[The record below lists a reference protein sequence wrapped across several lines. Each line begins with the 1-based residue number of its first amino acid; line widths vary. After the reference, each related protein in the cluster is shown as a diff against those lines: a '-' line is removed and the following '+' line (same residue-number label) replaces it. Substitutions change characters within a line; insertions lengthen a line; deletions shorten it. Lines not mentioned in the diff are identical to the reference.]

1 MDDFKLANLS
11 EAQNEYSARLINTL
25 TPFIRQGIQSIFNEA
40 YKLCDEN
47 DEREK
52 YLMTFQN
59 FLSRVS
65 KWNNSLVEKE
75 TERIVNE
82 SKCSYLEDL
91 LTCVHVT
98 QLKVLT
104 SVRVGQKQKKID
116 LDVPKL
122 SVFIHRVYIETSRK
136 IYKNVYLF
144 DLKASPLNHQKN
156 MRECELIIKECILN
170 VIRESIP
177 IEKILR
183 SYIDKTTET
192 EVTLEEEIIHEE
204 KPAIV
209 EEKPTIVE
217 EKPAVV
223 EEKPNNII
231 KEDIVQQGI
240 VQQGIV
246 QQGIVQQGIVQQGIV
261 QQGIVQQGIIEE
273 HNVVKQDTLEEQN
286 ASEQQ
291 RHISLSF
298 NDVDKV
304 LNMSTNKE
312 ERVEA
317 PKTID
322 RLESISNIRNEER
335 KKEDE
340 EEAEDDIET
349 LTINSDLDPNELDGA
364 IESLDDELMKLS
376 SSVENEDLEIDI
388 LE

>member
-11 EAQNEYSARLINTL
+11 EAQNEYSARLINTV

-65 KWNNSLVEKE
+65 KWNNSLVEQE
-75 TERIVNE
+75 TERIVRE

-122 SVFIHRVYIETSRK
+122 SVFIHRVYIEVSRK

-192 EVTLEEEIIHEE
+192 EVTVEEEIVQEE
-204 KPAIV
+204 VTPTKEEAPATPTK
-209 EEKPTIVE
+209 EETTVTIDTPT
-217 EKPAVV
+217 
-223 EEKPNNII
+223 
-231 KEDIVQQGI
+231 KEDAPVTI
-240 VQQGIV
+240 
-246 QQGIVQQGIVQQGIV
+246 
-261 QQGIVQQGIIEE
+261 
-273 HNVVKQDTLEEQN
+273 TREEQPATN
-286 ASEQQ
+286 QKSVA
-291 RHISLSF
+291 LSF
-298 NDVDKV
+298 NDMDKV
-304 LNMSTNKE
+304 LNMTTNQE
-312 ERVEA
+312 EHVDA

-322 RLESISNIRNEER
+322 RLETISNIRNEER
-335 KKEDE
+335 KRE
-340 EEAEDDIET
+340 EEEEEDDIET

-376 SSVENEDLEIDI
+376 ASVDDDDLGIQLLD
-388 LE
+388 

>member
-11 EAQNEYSARLINTL
+11 EAQNEYSARLINTI

-47 DEREK
+47 DEKEK

-65 KWNNSLVEKE
+65 KWNNSLVEQE
-75 TERIVNE
+75 TERIIRE

-122 SVFIHRVYIETSRK
+122 SVFIHRVYIEVSRK
-136 IYKNVYLF
+136 IYKNVYLY
-144 DLKASPLNHQKN
+144 DLKATPLNHQKN

-192 EVTLEEEIIHEE
+192 EVTVEEEIIAEE
-204 KPAIV
+204 KKTH
-209 EEKPTIVE
+209 EQEKVDNQAAASTIVE
-217 EKPAVV
+217 QTNNSVNETQNSVNETQNSVNETRDNV
-223 EEKPNNII
+223 EPTTESLII
-231 KEDIVQQGI
+231 KRDEEVIPQQKS
-240 VQQGIV
+240 V
-246 QQGIVQQGIVQQGIV
+246 
-261 QQGIVQQGIIEE
+261 
-273 HNVVKQDTLEEQN
+273 
-286 ASEQQ
+286 
-291 RHISLSF
+291 SLSF
-298 NDVDKV
+298 NDLDKV

-312 ERVEA
+312 EHIEA

-322 RLESISNIRNEER
+322 RLETISNLRNEER
-335 KKEDE
+335 RRE
-340 EEAEDDIET
+340 EEEEEDDVET
-349 LTINSDLDPNELDGA
+349 LTINSDLDPNELDDA

-376 SSVENEDLEIDI
+376 ASVDDDDLGIQM
-388 LE
+388 LA

>member
-11 EAQNEYSARLINTL
+11 EAQNEYSARLINTI

-40 YKLCDEN
+40 YKLCEEN
-47 DEREK
+47 DEQEK

-65 KWNNSLVEKE
+65 KWNNSLVEQE
-75 TERIVNE
+75 TERIVRE

-136 IYKNVYLF
+136 IYKNVYLY
-144 DLKASPLNHQKN
+144 DLKATPLNHQKN
-156 MRECELIIKECILN
+156 MRECEVIIKECILN

-192 EVTLEEEIIHEE
+192 EVTVEEEIVQEEKKPEQPIEE
-204 KPAIV
+204 KPAP
-209 EEKPTIVE
+209 EETRQ
-217 EKPAVV
+217 VV
-223 EEKPNNII
+223 KH
-231 KEDIVQQGI
+231 DDT
-240 VQQGIV
+240 
-246 QQGIVQQGIVQQGIV
+246 
-261 QQGIVQQGIIEE
+261 
-273 HNVVKQDTLEEQN
+273 VVKQDDTVVKHEGTIVKQDDTVVKHEETAVKQDEE
-286 ASEQQ
+286 ASTQQ
-291 RHISLSF
+291 KSVALSF
-298 NDVDKV
+298 NDMDKV
-304 LNMSTNKE
+304 LNMSTNE
-312 ERVEA
+312 EEHIDA

-322 RLESISNIRNEER
+322 RLETISNMRNEER
-335 KKEDE
+335 KRE
-340 EEAEDDIET
+340 EEEEEDDIET

-376 SSVENEDLEIDI
+376 ASVDDDDLGIQM

>member
-11 EAQNEYSARLINTL
+11 EAQNEYSARLINTI

-47 DEREK
+47 DEKEK

-65 KWNNSLVEKE
+65 KWNNSLVEQE
-75 TERIVNE
+75 TERIIRE

-122 SVFIHRVYIETSRK
+122 SVFIHRVYIEVSRK
-136 IYKNVYLF
+136 IYKNVYLY
-144 DLKASPLNHQKN
+144 DLKATPLNHQKN

-192 EVTLEEEIIHEE
+192 EVTVEEEIIAEE
-204 KPAIV
+204 KKSPEQEKVDNQASTIDEQTNNSVNETQNSVNETRNNV
-209 EEKPTIVE
+209 EPITESV
-217 EKPAVV
+217 
-223 EEKPNNII
+223 II
-231 KEDIVQQGI
+231 KRDEEVLPQQKS
-240 VQQGIV
+240 V
-246 QQGIVQQGIVQQGIV
+246 
-261 QQGIVQQGIIEE
+261 
-273 HNVVKQDTLEEQN
+273 
-286 ASEQQ
+286 
-291 RHISLSF
+291 SLSF
-298 NDVDKV
+298 NDMDKV

-312 ERVEA
+312 EHIEA

-322 RLESISNIRNEER
+322 RLETISNLRNEER
-335 KKEDE
+335 RRE
-340 EEAEDDIET
+340 EEEEDDIET
-349 LTINSDLDPNELDGA
+349 LTINSDLDPNELDDA

-376 SSVENEDLEIDI
+376 ASVDDDDLGIQM
-388 LE
+388 LA

>member
-11 EAQNEYSARLINTL
+11 EAQNEYSARLINTIA
-25 TPFIRQGIQSIFNEA
+25 PFIRQGIQSIFNEA

-65 KWNNSLVEKE
+65 KWNNSLVEQE
-75 TERIVNE
+75 TERIVRE

-122 SVFIHRVYIETSRK
+122 SVFIHRVYIEVSRK
-136 IYKNVYLF
+136 IYKNVYLY
-144 DLKASPLNHQKN
+144 DLKATPLNHQKN

-192 EVTLEEEIIHEE
+192 EVTVEEEIVQEKEQAPVKEE
-204 KPAIV
+204 EAVAP
-209 EEKPTIVE
+209 PTITKE
-217 EKPAVV
+217 EAPT
-223 EEKPNNII
+223 IT
-231 KEDIVQQGI
+231 KEDATETPVT
-240 VQQGIV
+240 VTR
-246 QQGIVQQGIVQQGIV
+246 
-261 QQGIVQQGIIEE
+261 EE
-273 HNVVKQDTLEEQN
+273 PPPKSV
-286 ASEQQ
+286 
-291 RHISLSF
+291 SLSF
-298 NDVDKV
+298 NDMDKV
-304 LNMSTNKE
+304 LNMTTNQE
-312 ERVEA
+312 EHVEA

-322 RLESISNIRNEER
+322 RLETISNIRNEER
-335 KKEDE
+335 KRE
-340 EEAEDDIET
+340 EEEEEDDIET

-376 SSVENEDLEIDI
+376 ASVDEDDLGIQLLD
-388 LE
+388 

>member
-11 EAQNEYSARLINTL
+11 EAQNEYSARLINTIA
-25 TPFIRQGIQSIFNEA
+25 PFIRQGIQSIFNEA

-65 KWNNSLVEKE
+65 KWNNSLVEQE
-75 TERIVNE
+75 TERIVRE

-122 SVFIHRVYIETSRK
+122 SVFIHRVYIEVSRK
-136 IYKNVYLF
+136 IYKNVYLY
-144 DLKASPLNHQKN
+144 DLKATPLNHQKN

-192 EVTLEEEIIHEE
+192 EVTVEEEIVQEKEPAPAKEE
-204 KPAIV
+204 EAV
-209 EEKPTIVE
+209 AAAPTITKE
-217 EKPAVV
+217 ETQTITPT
-223 EEKPNNII
+223 IT
-231 KEDIVQQGI
+231 KEDATETPVT
-240 VQQGIV
+240 VTR
-246 QQGIVQQGIVQQGIV
+246 
-261 QQGIVQQGIIEE
+261 EE
-273 HNVVKQDTLEEQN
+273 PPPKSV
-286 ASEQQ
+286 
-291 RHISLSF
+291 SLSF
-298 NDVDKV
+298 NDMDKV
-304 LNMSTNKE
+304 LNMTTNQE
-312 ERVEA
+312 EHVEA

-322 RLESISNIRNEER
+322 RLETISNIRNEER
-335 KKEDE
+335 KRE
-340 EEAEDDIET
+340 EEEEEDDIET

-376 SSVENEDLEIDI
+376 ASVDDDLGIQLLD
-388 LE
+388 

>member
-11 EAQNEYSARLINTL
+11 EAQNEYSARLINTI

-47 DEREK
+47 DEKEK

-65 KWNNSLVEKE
+65 KWNNSLVEQE
-75 TERIVNE
+75 TERIIRE

-122 SVFIHRVYIETSRK
+122 SVFIHRVYIEVSRK
-136 IYKNVYLF
+136 IYKNVYLY
-144 DLKASPLNHQKN
+144 DLKATPLNHQKN

-192 EVTLEEEIIHEE
+192 EVTVEEEIIADE
-204 KPAIV
+204 KKTPEQEKVDNHAAVATIDEQTHNSVNETHTNV
-209 EEKPTIVE
+209 EPTTESV
-217 EKPAVV
+217 
-223 EEKPNNII
+223 II
-231 KEDIVQQGI
+231 KRDEEVIPQQKS
-240 VQQGIV
+240 V
-246 QQGIVQQGIVQQGIV
+246 
-261 QQGIVQQGIIEE
+261 
-273 HNVVKQDTLEEQN
+273 
-286 ASEQQ
+286 
-291 RHISLSF
+291 SLSF
-298 NDVDKV
+298 NDMDKV

-312 ERVEA
+312 EHIEA

-322 RLESISNIRNEER
+322 RLETISNLRNEER
-335 KKEDE
+335 RRE
-340 EEAEDDIET
+340 EEEEEEDDVET
-349 LTINSDLDPNELDGA
+349 LTINSDLDPNELDDA

-376 SSVENEDLEIDI
+376 ASVDDDDLGIQM
-388 LE
+388 LV

>member
-75 TERIVNE
+75 TERIINE

-144 DLKASPLNHQKN
+144 DLKATPLNHQKN

-204 KPAIV
+204 KPAVV
-209 EEKPTIVE
+209 ED
-217 EKPAVV
+217 KPAVV
-223 EEKPNNII
+223 EEKPNII
-231 KEDIVQQGI
+231 KEDIVEQSTDT
-240 VQQGIV
+240 VK
-246 QQGIVQQGIVQQGIV
+246 
-261 QQGIVQQGIIEE
+261 EE
-273 HNVVKQDTLEEQN
+273 TP
-286 ASEQQ
+286 EQQ
-291 RHISLSF
+291 NVPDKQRHAALSF
-298 NDVDKV
+298 DDVDKV

-312 ERVEA
+312 EQVEA

-335 KKEDE
+335 KREEE

>member
-11 EAQNEYSARLINTL
+11 EAQNEYSARLINTI

-47 DEREK
+47 DEKEK

-65 KWNNSLVEKE
+65 KWNNSLVEQE
-75 TERIVNE
+75 TERIIRE

-122 SVFIHRVYIETSRK
+122 SVFIHRVYIEVSRK
-136 IYKNVYLF
+136 IYKNVYLY
-144 DLKASPLNHQKN
+144 DLKATPLNHQKN

-192 EVTLEEEIIHEE
+192 EVTVEEEIIAEE
-204 KPAIV
+204 KKTTPEQEKVDNQASTIDEQTNNSVKETRNNVEQTITNLEPTTESVIV
-209 EEKPTIVE
+209 KRDDEVLP
-217 EKPAVV
+217 
-223 EEKPNNII
+223 
-231 KEDIVQQGI
+231 QQKS
-240 VQQGIV
+240 V
-246 QQGIVQQGIVQQGIV
+246 
-261 QQGIVQQGIIEE
+261 
-273 HNVVKQDTLEEQN
+273 
-286 ASEQQ
+286 
-291 RHISLSF
+291 SLSF
-298 NDVDKV
+298 NDMDKV

-312 ERVEA
+312 EHIEA

-322 RLESISNIRNEER
+322 RLETISNFRNEER
-335 KKEDE
+335 RRE
-340 EEAEDDIET
+340 EEEEEDDIET
-349 LTINSDLDPNELDGA
+349 LTINSDLDPNELDDA

-376 SSVENEDLEIDI
+376 ASVDDDDLGIQM
-388 LE
+388 LA

>member
-11 EAQNEYSARLINTL
+11 EAQNEYSARLINTIA
-25 TPFIRQGIQSIFNEA
+25 PFIRQGIQSIFNEA

-65 KWNNSLVEKE
+65 KWNNSLVEQE
-75 TERIVNE
+75 TERIVRE

-122 SVFIHRVYIETSRK
+122 SVFIHRVYIDVSRK
-136 IYKNVYLF
+136 IYKNVYLY
-144 DLKASPLNHQKN
+144 DLKATPLNHQKN

-192 EVTLEEEIIHEE
+192 EVTVEEEIVQEKEQAPVKEE
-204 KPAIV
+204 EAVAP
-209 EEKPTIVE
+209 PTITKE
-217 EKPAVV
+217 EAPT
-223 EEKPNNII
+223 IT
-231 KEDIVQQGI
+231 KEDATETPVT
-240 VQQGIV
+240 VTR
-246 QQGIVQQGIVQQGIV
+246 
-261 QQGIVQQGIIEE
+261 EE
-273 HNVVKQDTLEEQN
+273 PPPKSV
-286 ASEQQ
+286 
-291 RHISLSF
+291 SLSF
-298 NDVDKV
+298 NDMDKV
-304 LNMSTNKE
+304 LNMTTNQE
-312 ERVEA
+312 EHVEA

-322 RLESISNIRNEER
+322 RLETISNIRNEER
-335 KKEDE
+335 KRE
-340 EEAEDDIET
+340 EEEEEDDIET

-376 SSVENEDLEIDI
+376 ASVDDDDLGIQLLD
-388 LE
+388 

>member
-11 EAQNEYSARLINTL
+11 EAQNEYSARLVNIVA
-25 TPFIRQGIQSIFNEA
+25 PFIRQGIQSIFNEA

-47 DEREK
+47 DEKDK

-65 KWNNSLVEKE
+65 KWNNSLVEQE
-75 TERIVNE
+75 TERIVRE

-104 SVRVGQKQKKID
+104 SVRVGNKQKKID

-144 DLKASPLNHQKN
+144 DLKATPLNHQKN

-192 EVTLEEEIIHEE
+192 EVTVEEEIIPEE
-204 KPAIV
+204 KKPEPAKQEVIQK
-209 EEKPTIVE
+209 EEPSST
-217 EKPAVV
+217 
-223 EEKPNNII
+223 II
-231 KEDIVQQGI
+231 KQ
-240 VQQGIV
+240 
-246 QQGIVQQGIVQQGIV
+246 
-261 QQGIVQQGIIEE
+261 EE
-273 HNVVKQDTLEEQN
+273 HIKQEEVIQKEEPSTIIKQEEPEPHKSV
-286 ASEQQ
+286 A
-291 RHISLSF
+291 LSF
-298 NDVDKV
+298 NDMDKV
-304 LNMSTNKE
+304 LNMTTNQE
-312 ERVEA
+312 EHVEA

-322 RLESISNIRNEER
+322 RLETISNMRNEER
-335 KKEDE
+335 KRE
-340 EEAEDDIET
+340 EEEEDDIET

-364 IESLDDELMKLS
+364 IETLDDELMKLTATI
-376 SSVENEDLEIDI
+376 EDDDLGIETLE
-388 LE
+388 

>member
-11 EAQNEYSARLINTL
+11 EAQNEYSARLINTI

-47 DEREK
+47 DEKEK

-65 KWNNSLVEKE
+65 KWNNSLVEQE
-75 TERIVNE
+75 TERIIRE

-122 SVFIHRVYIETSRK
+122 SVFIHRVYIEVSRK
-136 IYKNVYLF
+136 IYKNVYLY
-144 DLKASPLNHQKN
+144 DLKATPLNHQKN

-192 EVTLEEEIIHEE
+192 EVTVEEEIIAEE
-204 KPAIV
+204 KKTPEQEKVDNQAAATIDEQTHNSAEQTITNV
-209 EEKPTIVE
+209 EPTTESV
-217 EKPAVV
+217 
-223 EEKPNNII
+223 II
-231 KEDIVQQGI
+231 KRDEEVLPQQKS
-240 VQQGIV
+240 V
-246 QQGIVQQGIVQQGIV
+246 
-261 QQGIVQQGIIEE
+261 
-273 HNVVKQDTLEEQN
+273 
-286 ASEQQ
+286 
-291 RHISLSF
+291 SLSF
-298 NDVDKV
+298 NDMDKV

-312 ERVEA
+312 EHIEA

-322 RLESISNIRNEER
+322 RLETISNLRNEER
-335 KKEDE
+335 RRE
-340 EEAEDDIET
+340 EEEEEEDDIET
-349 LTINSDLDPNELDGA
+349 LTINSDLDPNELDDA

-376 SSVENEDLEIDI
+376 ASVDDDDLGIQLLD
-388 LE
+388 

>member
-40 YKLCDEN
+40 YKLCEEN
-47 DEREK
+47 DEQEK

-65 KWNNSLVEKE
+65 KWNNSLVEQE
-75 TERIVNE
+75 TERIVRE

-144 DLKASPLNHQKN
+144 DLKATPLNHQKN
-156 MRECELIIKECILN
+156 MRECEVIIKECILN

-192 EVTLEEEIIHEE
+192 EVSVEEEIIPEE
-204 KPAIV
+204 VKKPEPVAIEDKK
-209 EEKPTIVE
+209 EETIQE
-217 EKPAVV
+217 
-223 EEKPNNII
+223 
-231 KEDIVQQGI
+231 
-240 VQQGIV
+240 
-246 QQGIVQQGIVQQGIV
+246 
-261 QQGIVQQGIIEE
+261 
-273 HNVVKQDTLEEQN
+273 VVKQDNNSAPPEPEPVAQNEQKPV
-286 ASEQQ
+286 
-291 RHISLSF
+291 SLSF
-298 NDVDKV
+298 NDMDKV
-304 LNMSTNKE
+304 LNMSTNQE
-312 ERVEA
+312 EQVDA

-322 RLESISNIRNEER
+322 RLETISNMRNEER
-335 KKEDE
+335 KRE
-340 EEAEDDIET
+340 EEEDDIET

-364 IESLDDELMKLS
+364 IESLDDELMKLTAA
-376 SSVENEDLEIDI
+376 VEDDDLGIQI
-388 LE
+388 LQ

>member
-11 EAQNEYSARLINTL
+11 EAQNEYSARLINTI

-40 YKLCDEN
+40 YKLCEEN
-47 DEREK
+47 DEQEK

-65 KWNNSLVEKE
+65 KWNNSLVEQE
-75 TERIVNE
+75 TERIIRE

-136 IYKNVYLF
+136 IYKNVYLY
-144 DLKASPLNHQKN
+144 DLKATPLNHQKN
-156 MRECELIIKECILN
+156 MRECEVIIKECILN

-192 EVTLEEEIIHEE
+192 EVTVEEEIVQEE
-204 KPAIV
+204 K
-209 EEKPTIVE
+209 KPE
-217 EKPAVV
+217 PKESVV
-223 EEKPNNII
+223 EEKPEP
-231 KEDIVQQGI
+231 KDSV
-240 VQQGIV
+240 V
-246 QQGIVQQGIVQQGIV
+246 
-261 QQGIVQQGIIEE
+261 EE
-273 HNVVKQDTLEEQN
+273 KLETSQVVKHDETIVKHDEE
-286 ASEQQ
+286 APTQQ
-291 RHISLSF
+291 KSVALSF
-298 NDVDKV
+298 NDMDKV
-304 LNMSTNKE
+304 LNMSTNQE
-312 ERVEA
+312 ENIDA

-322 RLESISNIRNEER
+322 RLETISNMRNEER
-335 KKEDE
+335 KRDE
-340 EEAEDDIET
+340 EEEDDIET

-376 SSVENEDLEIDI
+376 ASVEDDDLGIQM

>member
-40 YKLCDEN
+40 YKLCEEN
-47 DEREK
+47 DEQEK

-65 KWNNSLVEKE
+65 KWNNSLVEQE
-75 TERIVNE
+75 TERIVRE

-104 SVRVGQKQKKID
+104 SVRVGSKQKKID

-144 DLKASPLNHQKN
+144 DLKATPLNHQKN
-156 MRECELIIKECILN
+156 MRECEVIIKECILN

-192 EVTLEEEIIHEE
+192 EVTVEEEIVPEVTQE
-204 KPAIV
+204 KPAI
-209 EEKPTIVE
+209 EEKIDEPT
-217 EKPAVV
+217 
-223 EEKPNNII
+223 
-231 KEDIVQQGI
+231 QQSS
-240 VQQGIV
+240 
-246 QQGIVQQGIVQQGIV
+246 
-261 QQGIVQQGIIEE
+261 
-273 HNVVKQDTLEEQN
+273 VVKQEQVEEPQQ
-286 ASEQQ
+286 ASVTKQEQVEEPQ
-291 RHISLSF
+291 QQKSVALSF
-298 NDVDKV
+298 NDMDKV
-304 LNMSTNKE
+304 LNMTTNKE
-312 ERVEA
+312 EHVEA

-322 RLESISNIRNEER
+322 RLETISNMRNEER
-335 KKEDE
+335 KRE
-340 EEAEDDIET
+340 EEEEDDIET

-364 IESLDDELMKLS
+364 IESLDDELMKLVS
-376 SSVENEDLEIDI
+376 DVEDDDLGIQQ

>member
-40 YKLCDEN
+40 YKLCEEN
-47 DEREK
+47 DEQEK

-65 KWNNSLVEKE
+65 KWNNSLVEQE
-75 TERIVNE
+75 TERILRE

-122 SVFIHRVYIETSRK
+122 SIFIHRVYIEVSRK

-144 DLKASPLNHQKN
+144 DLKATPLNHQKN

-192 EVTLEEEIIHEE
+192 EVTVEEEIVEDE
-204 KPAIV
+204 KPKHV
-209 EEKPTIVE
+209 EEK
-217 EKPAVV
+217 
-223 EEKPNNII
+223 
-231 KEDIVQQGI
+231 KEDEKQ
-240 VQQGIV
+240 
-246 QQGIVQQGIVQQGIV
+246 
-261 QQGIVQQGIIEE
+261 EE
-273 HNVVKQDTLEEQN
+273 QTTNSAETVVVKHDDVVIDKQEEPDV
-286 ASEQQ
+286 AEPPQQ
-291 RHISLSF
+291 KSVALSF
-298 NDVDKV
+298 NDMDKV
-304 LNMSTNKE
+304 LNMTTNKE
-312 ERVEA
+312 EHIEA

-322 RLESISNIRNEER
+322 RLESISNMRNEER
-335 KKEDE
+335 KREEEEENDE
-340 EEAEDDIET
+340 ELET
-349 LTINSDLDPNELDGA
+349 LTINSDLDPDELDVAIEKLDNELMTLTED
-364 IESLDDELMKLS
+364 
-376 SSVENEDLEIDI
+376 NEDNDLGIQMLE
-388 LE
+388 

>member
-40 YKLCDEN
+40 YKLCEEN
-47 DEREK
+47 DEQEK

-65 KWNNSLVEKE
+65 KWNNSLVEQE
-75 TERIVNE
+75 TERIVRE

-104 SVRVGQKQKKID
+104 SVRVGSKQKKID

-122 SVFIHRVYIETSRK
+122 SVFIHRVYIDTSRK

-144 DLKASPLNHQKN
+144 DLKATPLNHQKN
-156 MRECELIIKECILN
+156 MRECEVIIKECILN

-192 EVTLEEEIIHEE
+192 EVTVEEEIVPEE
-204 KPAIV
+204 KQ
-209 EEKPTIVE
+209 KPTIE
-217 EKPAVV
+217 EKIDEP
-223 EEKPNNII
+223 P
-231 KEDIVQQGI
+231 QQAS
-240 VQQGIV
+240 
-246 QQGIVQQGIVQQGIV
+246 
-261 QQGIVQQGIIEE
+261 
-273 HNVVKQDTLEEQN
+273 VVKQEQVEEPQQ
-286 ASEQQ
+286 ASVVKQEQVEEPQ
-291 RHISLSF
+291 QQKSVALSF
-298 NDVDKV
+298 NDMDKV
-304 LNMSTNKE
+304 LNMTTNKE
-312 ERVEA
+312 EHVEA

-322 RLESISNIRNEER
+322 RLETISNMRNEER
-335 KKEDE
+335 KREEEEEEDE
-340 EEAEDDIET
+340 IET

-364 IESLDDELMKLS
+364 IESLDDELMKLVS
-376 SSVENEDLEIDI
+376 DVEDDDLGIQR

>member
-11 EAQNEYSARLINTL
+11 EAQNEYSARLINTI

-47 DEREK
+47 DEKEK

-65 KWNNSLVEKE
+65 KWNNSLVEQE
-75 TERIVNE
+75 TERIIRE

-122 SVFIHRVYIETSRK
+122 SVFIHRVYIEVSRK
-136 IYKNVYLF
+136 IYKNVYLY
-144 DLKASPLNHQKN
+144 DLKATPLNHQKN

-192 EVTLEEEIIHEE
+192 DVTVEEEIIAEE
-204 KPAIV
+204 KKTPEQEKVDNQAAVTIDEQTHNSVNETHNSVNETHTNV
-209 EEKPTIVE
+209 EPTTESV
-217 EKPAVV
+217 
-223 EEKPNNII
+223 II
-231 KEDIVQQGI
+231 KRDEEVLPQQKS
-240 VQQGIV
+240 V
-246 QQGIVQQGIVQQGIV
+246 
-261 QQGIVQQGIIEE
+261 
-273 HNVVKQDTLEEQN
+273 
-286 ASEQQ
+286 
-291 RHISLSF
+291 SLSF
-298 NDVDKV
+298 NDMDKV

-312 ERVEA
+312 EHIEA

-322 RLESISNIRNEER
+322 RLETISNLRNEER
-335 KKEDE
+335 RRE
-340 EEAEDDIET
+340 EEEEEDDIET
-349 LTINSDLDPNELDGA
+349 LTINSDLDPNELDDA

-376 SSVENEDLEIDI
+376 ASVDDDDLGIQLLD
-388 LE
+388 

>member
-11 EAQNEYSARLINTL
+11 EAQNEYSARLVNIVA
-25 TPFIRQGIQSIFNEA
+25 PFIRQGIQSIFNEA

-47 DEREK
+47 DEKDK

-65 KWNNSLVEKE
+65 KWNNSLVEQE
-75 TERIVNE
+75 TERIVRE
-82 SKCSYLEDL
+82 SKCNYLEDL

-122 SVFIHRVYIETSRK
+122 SVFIHRVYIEVSRK

-144 DLKASPLNHQKN
+144 DLKATPLNHQKN

-192 EVTLEEEIIHEE
+192 EVSVEEEIIPEE
-204 KPAIV
+204 VKKPEPEPTPAVEEAKQPDEKKPETEIVKAEQSPV
-209 EEKPTIVE
+209 EEKSV
-217 EKPAVV
+217 A
-223 EEKPNNII
+223 
-231 KEDIVQQGI
+231 
-240 VQQGIV
+240 
-246 QQGIVQQGIVQQGIV
+246 
-261 QQGIVQQGIIEE
+261 
-273 HNVVKQDTLEEQN
+273 
-286 ASEQQ
+286 
-291 RHISLSF
+291 LSF
-298 NDVDKV
+298 NDMDKV
-304 LNMSTNKE
+304 LNMSTNQE
-312 ERVEA
+312 EHVEA

-322 RLESISNIRNEER
+322 RLESISNMRNEER
-335 KKEDE
+335 KRE
-340 EEAEDDIET
+340 EEEEDDELET

-364 IESLDDELMKLS
+364 IESLDDELMKLAS
-376 SSVENEDLEIDI
+376 SDAEDNDLGIQMLE
-388 LE
+388 

>member
-40 YKLCDEN
+40 YKLCEEN
-47 DEREK
+47 DEQEK

-65 KWNNSLVEKE
+65 KWNNSLVEQE
-75 TERIVNE
+75 TERIVRE

-122 SVFIHRVYIETSRK
+122 SIFIHRVYIEVSRK

-144 DLKASPLNHQKN
+144 DLKATPLNHQKN

-192 EVTLEEEIIHEE
+192 EVTVEEEIVEEE
-204 KPAIV
+204 KPKHV
-209 EEKPTIVE
+209 EEKEE
-217 EKPAVV
+217 EKKEEDQKQ
-223 EEKPNNII
+223 EEK
-231 KEDIVQQGI
+231 KE
-240 VQQGIV
+240 
-246 QQGIVQQGIVQQGIV
+246 
-261 QQGIVQQGIIEE
+261 EE
-273 HNVVKQDTLEEQN
+273 KKEEEKKPEETINSTEHVIVKQEEPAAAEPPHQK
-286 ASEQQ
+286 SV
-291 RHISLSF
+291 SLSF
-298 NDVDKV
+298 NDMDKV
-304 LNMSTNKE
+304 LNMTTNKE
-312 ERVEA
+312 EHIEA

-322 RLESISNIRNEER
+322 RLESISNMRNEER
-335 KKEDE
+335 KREEEEENDE
-340 EEAEDDIET
+340 ELET
-349 LTINSDLDPNELDGA
+349 LTINSDLDPDELDVAIEKLDNELMTLTED
-364 IESLDDELMKLS
+364 
-376 SSVENEDLEIDI
+376 NEDNDLGIQMLE
-388 LE
+388 

>member
-1 MDDFKLANLS
+1 MLFRKCHVNLEQIMDDFKLANLS

-40 YKLCDEN
+40 YKLCEEN
-47 DEREK
+47 DEQDK

-65 KWNNSLVEKE
+65 KWNNSLVEQE
-75 TERIVNE
+75 TERIVRE

-104 SVRVGQKQKKID
+104 SVRVGSKQKKID

-144 DLKASPLNHQKN
+144 DLKATPLNHQKN
-156 MRECELIIKECILN
+156 MRECEVIIKECILN

-192 EVTLEEEIIHEE
+192 EVTVEEEIVPVAEE
-204 KPAIV
+204 KPAI
-209 EEKPTIVE
+209 EEKTDEPKQQASIVKQDDDE
-217 EKPAVV
+217 PK
-223 EEKPNNII
+223 
-231 KEDIVQQGI
+231 QQAS
-240 VQQGIV
+240 
-246 QQGIVQQGIVQQGIV
+246 
-261 QQGIVQQGIIEE
+261 
-273 HNVVKQDTLEEQN
+273 VVKQEQVEEQP
-286 ASEQQ
+286 QQ
-291 RHISLSF
+291 QKSVALSF
-298 NDVDKV
+298 NDMDKV
-304 LNMSTNKE
+304 LNMTTNKE
-312 ERVEA
+312 EHVEA

-322 RLESISNIRNEER
+322 RLETISNMRNEER
-335 KKEDE
+335 KREEEEDE
-340 EEAEDDIET
+340 DIET

-364 IESLDDELMKLS
+364 IETLDDELMKLTAE
-376 SSVENEDLEIDI
+376 VENDDLGIQM

>member
-40 YKLCDEN
+40 YKLCEEN
-47 DEREK
+47 DEQEK

-65 KWNNSLVEKE
+65 KWNNALVEQE
-75 TERIVNE
+75 TERIIRE

-104 SVRVGQKQKKID
+104 SVRVGNKQKKID

-144 DLKASPLNHQKN
+144 DLKATPLNHQKN

-192 EVTLEEEIIHEE
+192 EVTVEEEIIPEE
-204 KPAIV
+204 KNP
-209 EEKPTIVE
+209 EP
-217 EKPAVV
+217 
-223 EEKPNNII
+223 
-231 KEDIVQQGI
+231 
-240 VQQGIV
+240 
-246 QQGIVQQGIVQQGIV
+246 
-261 QQGIVQQGIIEE
+261 
-273 HNVVKQDTLEEQN
+273 VVKQEDIIQKEEPVPMLKQEEVIKQEEPP
-286 ASEQQ
+286 AAAIIKQEEPEPHKSVA
-291 RHISLSF
+291 LSF
-298 NDVDKV
+298 NDMDKV
-304 LNMSTNKE
+304 LNMTTNQE
-312 ERVEA
+312 EQVEA

-322 RLESISNIRNEER
+322 RLETISNMRNEER
-335 KKEDE
+335 KRE
-340 EEAEDDIET
+340 EEEEDDIET

-364 IESLDDELMKLS
+364 IETLDDELMKLTAAIDD
-376 SSVENEDLEIDI
+376 DLGIET

>member
-40 YKLCDEN
+40 YKLCEEN
-47 DEREK
+47 DEQEK

-65 KWNNSLVEKE
+65 KWNNSLVEQE
-75 TERIVNE
+75 TERILRE

-122 SVFIHRVYIETSRK
+122 SIFIHRVYIEVSRK

-144 DLKASPLNHQKN
+144 DLNATPLNHQKN

-192 EVTLEEEIIHEE
+192 EVTVEEEIVEDE
-204 KPAIV
+204 KPKHV
-209 EEKPTIVE
+209 EEK
-217 EKPAVV
+217 
-223 EEKPNNII
+223 
-231 KEDIVQQGI
+231 KEDEKQ
-240 VQQGIV
+240 
-246 QQGIVQQGIVQQGIV
+246 
-261 QQGIVQQGIIEE
+261 EE
-273 HNVVKQDTLEEQN
+273 QTTNSTETVVVKQDDVVIDKQEEP
-286 ASEQQ
+286 AVSEPPEQK
-291 RHISLSF
+291 SVALSF
-298 NDVDKV
+298 NDMDKV
-304 LNMSTNKE
+304 LNMTTNKE
-312 ERVEA
+312 EHIEA

-322 RLESISNIRNEER
+322 RLESISNMRNEER
-335 KKEDE
+335 KREEEEENDE
-340 EEAEDDIET
+340 ELET
-349 LTINSDLDPNELDGA
+349 LTINSDLDPDELDVAIEKLDNEL
-364 IESLDDELMKLS
+364 MTLS
-376 SSVENEDLEIDI
+376 EDKEDNDLGIQLLE
-388 LE
+388 

>member
-11 EAQNEYSARLINTL
+11 EAQNEYSARLVNIVA
-25 TPFIRQGIQSIFNEA
+25 PFIRQGIQSIFNEA

-47 DEREK
+47 DEKDK

-65 KWNNSLVEKE
+65 KWNNSLVEQE
-75 TERIVNE
+75 TERIVRE
-82 SKCSYLEDL
+82 SKCNYLEDL

-122 SVFIHRVYIETSRK
+122 SVFIHRVYIEVSRK

-144 DLKASPLNHQKN
+144 DLKATPLNHQKN

-192 EVTLEEEIIHEE
+192 EVSVEEEIIPEEVKKPEPEPTPAVEEAKQPDE
-204 KPAIV
+204 KPIEAITKSEVSDDVKPPAV
-209 EEKPTIVE
+209 EEKSV
-217 EKPAVV
+217 A
-223 EEKPNNII
+223 
-231 KEDIVQQGI
+231 
-240 VQQGIV
+240 
-246 QQGIVQQGIVQQGIV
+246 
-261 QQGIVQQGIIEE
+261 
-273 HNVVKQDTLEEQN
+273 
-286 ASEQQ
+286 
-291 RHISLSF
+291 LSF
-298 NDVDKV
+298 NDMDKV
-304 LNMSTNKE
+304 LNMSTNQE
-312 ERVEA
+312 EDVEA

-322 RLESISNIRNEER
+322 RLESISNMRNEER
-335 KKEDE
+335 KRE
-340 EEAEDDIET
+340 EEEEDDELET

-364 IESLDDELMKLS
+364 IESLDDELMKLAS
-376 SSVENEDLEIDI
+376 SDAEDNDLGIQMLE
-388 LE
+388 

>member
-144 DLKASPLNHQKN
+144 DLKATPLNHQKN

-209 EEKPTIVE
+209 EEKPAIVE

-223 EEKPNNII
+223 EEKPNII
-231 KEDIVQQGI
+231 KEDIVEQSI
-240 VQQGIV
+240 V
-246 QQGIVQQGIVQQGIV
+246 
-261 QQGIVQQGIIEE
+261 EE
-273 HNVVKQDTLEEQN
+273 TDIVKQET
-286 ASEQQ
+286 SEQQ
-291 RHISLSF
+291 NVPDKQRHVALSF
-298 NDVDKV
+298 DDVDKV

-312 ERVEA
+312 EQVEA

-335 KKEDE
+335 RREEE

-349 LTINSDLDPNELDGA
+349 LTINSDLDPNELDEA

>member
-11 EAQNEYSARLINTL
+11 EAQNEYSARLINTIA
-25 TPFIRQGIQSIFNEA
+25 PFIRQGIQSIFNEA

-65 KWNNSLVEKE
+65 KWNNSLVEQE
-75 TERIVNE
+75 TERIVRE

-122 SVFIHRVYIETSRK
+122 SVFIHRVYIEVSRK
-136 IYKNVYLF
+136 IYKNVYLY
-144 DLKASPLNHQKN
+144 DLKATPLNHQKN

-192 EVTLEEEIIHEE
+192 EVTVEEEIVQEKEQAPVKEE
-204 KPAIV
+204 EAVAP
-209 EEKPTIVE
+209 PTITKE
-217 EKPAVV
+217 EAPTITK
-223 EEKPNNII
+223 EEAPTIT
-231 KEDIVQQGI
+231 KEDATETPVT
-240 VQQGIV
+240 VTR
-246 QQGIVQQGIVQQGIV
+246 
-261 QQGIVQQGIIEE
+261 EE
-273 HNVVKQDTLEEQN
+273 PPPKSV
-286 ASEQQ
+286 
-291 RHISLSF
+291 SLSF
-298 NDVDKV
+298 DDMDKV
-304 LNMSTNKE
+304 LNMTTNQE
-312 ERVEA
+312 EHVEA

-322 RLESISNIRNEER
+322 RLETISNIRNEER
-335 KKEDE
+335 KRE
-340 EEAEDDIET
+340 EEEEEDDIET

-376 SSVENEDLEIDI
+376 ASVDDDDLGIQLLD
-388 LE
+388 

>member
-11 EAQNEYSARLINTL
+11 EAQNEYSARLINTI

-47 DEREK
+47 DEKEK

-65 KWNNSLVEKE
+65 KWNNSLVEQE
-75 TERIVNE
+75 TERIVRE

-136 IYKNVYLF
+136 IYKNVYLY
-144 DLKASPLNHQKN
+144 DLKATPLNHQKN
-156 MRECELIIKECILN
+156 MRECEVIIKECILN

-192 EVTLEEEIIHEE
+192 EITVEEEIVQEE
-204 KPAIV
+204 KKPEQPV
-209 EEKPTIVE
+209 EEKVQAPEETAQVVKHDATVVKHETTIVKHE
-217 EKPAVV
+217 ETIA
-223 EEKPNNII
+223 
-231 KEDIVQQGI
+231 
-240 VQQGIV
+240 
-246 QQGIVQQGIVQQGIV
+246 
-261 QQGIVQQGIIEE
+261 
-273 HNVVKQDTLEEQN
+273 KQDEGTPT
-286 ASEQQ
+286 QQ
-291 RHISLSF
+291 KSVALSF
-298 NDVDKV
+298 NDMDKV
-304 LNMSTNKE
+304 LNMSTNQE
-312 ERVEA
+312 EHIDA

-322 RLESISNIRNEER
+322 RLETISNMRNEER
-335 KKEDE
+335 KRE
-340 EEAEDDIET
+340 EEEEEDDMET

-376 SSVENEDLEIDI
+376 ASVEDDDLGIQM

>member
-40 YKLCDEN
+40 YKLCEEN
-47 DEREK
+47 DEQEK

-65 KWNNSLVEKE
+65 KWNNSLVEQE
-75 TERIVNE
+75 TERIVRE

-104 SVRVGQKQKKID
+104 SVRVGSKQKKID

-144 DLKASPLNHQKN
+144 DLKATPLNHQKN
-156 MRECELIIKECILN
+156 MRECEVIIKECILN

-192 EVTLEEEIIHEE
+192 EITVEEEIIPEEKKQPDPIVDE
-204 KPAIV
+204 KPAAPAQEP
-209 EEKPTIVE
+209 EENTSVVKE
-217 EKPAVV
+217 E
-223 EEKPNNII
+223 ESL
-231 KEDIVQQGI
+231 
-240 VQQGIV
+240 
-246 QQGIVQQGIVQQGIV
+246 
-261 QQGIVQQGIIEE
+261 
-273 HNVVKQDTLEEQN
+273 VVKQEE
-286 ASEQQ
+286 SSSIPQQ
-291 RHISLSF
+291 KSVALSF
-298 NDVDKV
+298 NDMDKV
-304 LNMSTNKE
+304 LNMSTNQE
-312 ERVEA
+312 ENIDA

-322 RLESISNIRNEER
+322 RLETISNMRNEER
-335 KKEDE
+335 KRE
-340 EEAEDDIET
+340 EEEEDDMET

-364 IESLDDELMKLS
+364 IESLDDELMKLTS
-376 SSVENEDLEIDI
+376 EVEDDDLGIQM

>member
-11 EAQNEYSARLINTL
+11 EAQNEYSARLINTI

-47 DEREK
+47 DEKEK

-65 KWNNSLVEKE
+65 KWNNSLVEQE
-75 TERIVNE
+75 TERIVHE

-136 IYKNVYLF
+136 IYKNVYLY
-144 DLKASPLNHQKN
+144 DLKATPLNHQKN
-156 MRECELIIKECILN
+156 MRECEVIIKECILN

-192 EVTLEEEIIHEE
+192 EVTVEEEIVQEE
-204 KPAIV
+204 RKP
-209 EEKPTIVE
+209 EPKES
-217 EKPAVV
+217 VV
-223 EEKPNNII
+223 EEKP
-231 KEDIVQQGI
+231 
-240 VQQGIV
+240 
-246 QQGIVQQGIVQQGIV
+246 
-261 QQGIVQQGIIEE
+261 EE
-273 HNVVKQDTLEEQN
+273 PKDSVVEETTQVVKHVEETTQVDEE
-286 ASEQQ
+286 APQKSVA
-291 RHISLSF
+291 LSF
-298 NDVDKV
+298 NDMDKV
-304 LNMSTNKE
+304 LNMSTNQE
-312 ERVEA
+312 EQIDA

-322 RLESISNIRNEER
+322 RLETISNMRNEER
-335 KKEDE
+335 KREEEEEDE
-340 EEAEDDIET
+340 MET

-376 SSVENEDLEIDI
+376 ASVEDDDLGIQM

>member
-40 YKLCDEN
+40 YKLCEEN
-47 DEREK
+47 DEQEK

-65 KWNNSLVEKE
+65 KWNNSLVEQE
-75 TERIVNE
+75 TERIVRE

-104 SVRVGQKQKKID
+104 SVRVGSKQKKID

-144 DLKASPLNHQKN
+144 DLKATPLNHQKN
-156 MRECELIIKECILN
+156 MRECEVIIKECILN

-192 EVTLEEEIIHEE
+192 EVTVEEEIVPEE
-204 KPAIV
+204 KTVVQEKPVI
-209 EEKPTIVE
+209 EEKIDE
-217 EKPAVV
+217 
-223 EEKPNNII
+223 PNQQASII
-231 KEDIVQQGI
+231 KQNVDEPQQAS
-240 VQQGIV
+240 
-246 QQGIVQQGIVQQGIV
+246 
-261 QQGIVQQGIIEE
+261 
-273 HNVVKQDTLEEQN
+273 VVKQEQVEEH
-286 ASEQQ
+286 QQ
-291 RHISLSF
+291 QQKSVALSF
-298 NDVDKV
+298 NDMDKV
-304 LNMSTNKE
+304 LNMTTNKE
-312 ERVEA
+312 EHVEA

-322 RLESISNIRNEER
+322 RLETISNMRNEER
-335 KKEDE
+335 KREEDE
-340 EEAEDDIET
+340 EEDLET

-364 IESLDDELMKLS
+364 IETLDDELMKLVS
-376 SSVENEDLEIDI
+376 DVEDNDLGIQR

>member
-40 YKLCDEN
+40 YKLCEEN
-47 DEREK
+47 DEQEK

-65 KWNNSLVEKE
+65 KWNNSLVEQE
-75 TERIVNE
+75 TERIVRE

-104 SVRVGQKQKKID
+104 SVRVGSKQKKID

-144 DLKASPLNHQKN
+144 DLKATPLNHQKN
-156 MRECELIIKECILN
+156 MRECEVIIKECILN

-192 EVTLEEEIIHEE
+192 EVTVEEEIVPEEKPVAQE
-204 KPAIV
+204 KPAI
-209 EEKPTIVE
+209 EEKIDEP
-217 EKPAVV
+217 P
-223 EEKPNNII
+223 
-231 KEDIVQQGI
+231 QQASI
-240 VQQGIV
+240 
-246 QQGIVQQGIVQQGIV
+246 
-261 QQGIVQQGIIEE
+261 
-273 HNVVKQDTLEEQN
+273 VKQDVDETQQTSLVKNDIEETPQKSV
-286 ASEQQ
+286 A
-291 RHISLSF
+291 LSF
-298 NDVDKV
+298 NDMDKV
-304 LNMSTNKE
+304 LNMTTNKE
-312 ERVEA
+312 EHVEA

-322 RLESISNIRNEER
+322 RLETISNMRNEER
-335 KKEDE
+335 KREEEDDE
-340 EEAEDDIET
+340 ELET

-364 IESLDDELMKLS
+364 IESLDDELMKLVS
-376 SSVENEDLEIDI
+376 DNEDDDLGIQRLE
-388 LE
+388 

>member
-204 KPAIV
+204 KPTVV
-209 EEKPTIVE
+209 EEKPTIVEEKPAVVEEKQAVVE

-240 VQQGIV
+240 V
-246 QQGIVQQGIVQQGIV
+246 
-261 QQGIVQQGIIEE
+261 EE